1 MDQIGFVSRIEGDRA
16 EVIVRRVSSCG
27 DKCTSC
33 KGGCSVPGIKT
44 TIKNTLGA
52 KPGDYVEIRMNTSI
66 VLKSAFLVYVLPLIL
81 MIFGISLSIY
91 LFKNMGYN
99 NYENLGFIAGLLFL
113 GFSFI
118 ILRLYDKKIKKN
130 ENYKFEM
137 VRILK

>member
-81 MIFGISLSIY
+81 MIFGISLSMY
-91 LFKNMGYN
+91 LFKNMGYS
-99 NYENLGFIAGLLFL
+99 NYENIGFVAGLLFL

-118 ILRLYDKKIKKN
+118 ALKLYDKKIKKN

>member
-91 LFKNMGYN
+91 LFKNMGYS